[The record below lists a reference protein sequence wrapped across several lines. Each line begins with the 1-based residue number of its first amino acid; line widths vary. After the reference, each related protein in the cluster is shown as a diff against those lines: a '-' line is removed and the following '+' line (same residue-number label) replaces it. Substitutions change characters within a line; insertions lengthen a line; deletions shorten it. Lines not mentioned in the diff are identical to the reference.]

1 MTKNTDDSKQM
12 ETNEVQRLT
21 QELMYAEKPYAC
33 ILLVL
38 TTFISLL
45 VLLQDMCVDLSVL

>member
-1 MTKNTDDSKQM
+1 MTKNMDDSKQM

-33 ILLVL
+33 ILIVL

-45 VLLQDMCVDLSVL
+45 VLLHDMCVYLSVL